1 MCAHHQPFSRLNY
14 ERQKSLVDFL
24 NYCSAFPK
32 GIHAQRS
39 TTIVT
44 AGALFFPSPS
54 TPTDTENGRNDPKV
68 SKMGH
73 AQQHTWCPIFNGG
86 METTVGRIST
96 LYTTPAIRD
105 YSTRNCVF
113 FRGSTYIPCCCCCYC
128 QRYGAVGKL
137 PWLLMRRCGRGS
149 SPTPQCRTLHSD
161 KLPRRSGLGF
171 ALREKGVER
180 QVQTPK
186 QLVGAT

>member
-1 MCAHHQPFSRLNY
+1 MHCFSHHHRRPRT
-14 ERQKSLVDFL
+14 QK
-24 NYCSAFPK
+24 
-32 GIHAQRS
+32 
-39 TTIVT
+39 
-44 AGALFFPSPS
+44 
-54 TPTDTENGRNDPKV
+54 TE
-68 SKMGH
+68 
-73 AQQHTWCPIFNGG
+73 
-86 METTVGRIST
+86 ETTPRCPRWDTHSNIHGARFST
-96 LYTTPAIRD
+96 GVWKQLWVEFLRYILLLQCAI
-105 YSTRNCVF
+105 TVLVTVFF